1 MSNIMLQG
9 SVESFGIDWD
19 GPLSLESDDGPD
31 RVDVP
36 QVTNPLQPADYFE
49 LKATIDPT
57 RPCEDFGYSYYMDTL
72 AFVNSKLQRIIE

>member
-31 RVDVP
+31 CVDVP

-57 RPCEDFGYSYYMDTL
+57 RPCEILDILITWTRLHLSIL
-72 AFVNSKLQRIIE
+72 SCRE